1 MRMEVLTG
9 PERRRRWSDEEKCR
23 IVREA
28 QEPGVR
34 YADVARGH
42 DLSAAQLYQWR
53 VALREGRLIDPCGG
67 SIGFLEVAGAGLDV
81 AAPGEAPVV
90 ATPIEIVLPGGR
102 ALKASSSLTTA
113 ELKRLIRAVEDA

>member
-9 PERRRRWSDEEKCR
+9 PERRRRWSDEEKFR

-34 YADVARGH
+34 YADVARRH
-42 DLSAAQLYQWR
+42 DISAPQLYQWR
-53 VALREGRLIDPCGG
+53 VALREGRLIDPRDG
-67 SIGFLEVAGAGLDV
+67 SIGFLEVAGGALDD
-81 AAPGEAPVV
+81 EAPVV
-90 ATPIEIVLPGGR
+90 ATPIEITLPGGR

>member
-1 MRMEVLTG
+1 MRMEVLSG
-9 PERRRRWSDEEKCR
+9 PERRRRWSDEEKSR

-34 YADVARGH
+34 YADVARRH

-67 SIGFLEVAGAGLDV
+67 SIGFLEVAGAALDV
-81 AAPGEAPVV
+81 AAPVEAPVV

-102 ALKASSSLTTA
+102 ALKALSSLTTA